1 MPWIALPL
9 SRAIVREDLIVSS
22 RTSSFSSNRPSISEM
37 TSSRFFTSEDDP
49 SRYLR
54 VGSDLIRGRAQT
66 PAAPYLGP
74 FGSSAVHGGRAPF
87 DAPPELGRSGRAG
100 RGLDVQAR
108 QENRA
113 LAVGVG

>member
-1 MPWIALPL
+1 
-9 SRAIVREDLIVSS
+9 
-22 RTSSFSSNRPSISEM
+22 M

-74 FGSSAVHGGRAPF
+74 FGSSAVHGERAPV
-87 DAPPELGRSGRAG
+87 DAPTEIGRRG
-100 RGLDVQAR
+100 RGGLSIDGPTAK
-108 QENRA
+108 ENHA
-113 LAVGVG
+113 LAAGVGRTCPAVLPFSFCLPS

>member
-1 MPWIALPL
+1 
-9 SRAIVREDLIVSS
+9 
-22 RTSSFSSNRPSISEM
+22 M

-74 FGSSAVHGGRAPF
+74 FGSSAVHGERAPF
-87 DAPPELGRSGRAG
+87 DAPTGIGRSRRGGRRIDDQTAK
-100 RGLDVQAR
+100 
-108 QENRA
+108 ENRR
-113 LAVGVG
+113 LAVGLGGTCPASLAVLLVFP